1 MCLPL
6 GLWRGQGPLVTSWA
20 KKELFCWPRWL
31 DTCRLL
37 TRMYYADVECLRPF
51 VQVRPVG
58 KSLMQQGT
66 PKGPVTC
73 VSLYEYIQYI

>member
-1 MCLPL
+1 
-6 GLWRGQGPLVTSWA
+6 
-20 KKELFCWPRWL
+20 
-31 DTCRLL
+31 
-37 TRMYYADVECLRPF
+37 MYYADVECLRPF